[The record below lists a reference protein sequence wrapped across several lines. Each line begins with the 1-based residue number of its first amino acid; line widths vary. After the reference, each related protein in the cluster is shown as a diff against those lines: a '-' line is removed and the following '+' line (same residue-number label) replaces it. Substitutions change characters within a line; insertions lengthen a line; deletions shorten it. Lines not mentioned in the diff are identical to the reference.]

1 MNIYDKFFEGIKK
14 SKYPLDPRRNIK
26 WGTSMMLPEHVSLL
40 REYYEEVKK
49 EPKPVLTEYDYV
61 MISETLEL
69 AYTSKGDTKIK
80 RWKNGHY
87 IYNRGTIEEIDAK
100 HRTIHLHDPF
110 YLIPI
115 KLEEIVDI
123 TIMD

>member
-1 MNIYDKFFEGIKK
+1 MNIHDEFFKGIKQ

-49 EPKPVLTEYDYV
+49 EPRPVLTEYDYV
-61 MISETLEL
+61 LISETLEI
-69 AYTSKGDTKIK
+69 AYNSKGDTKIK
-80 RWKNGHY
+80 RWKNGQFV
-87 IYNRGTIEEIDAK
+87 YNRGIIEEIDVK
-100 HRTIHLHDPF
+100 HREIKLQDPF

-115 KLEEIVDI
+115 KLDEIVDI